1 MRRSVLTPDGV
12 AAPGGHFSHGVVV
25 EEAAKMLYVAGQV
38 ALDETGD
45 LVGPGDP
52 AAQAVQVFT
61 NLQRVI
67 ESAGGRLQ
75 DVAKTSIFLVDL
87 AHRDAV
93 GAVRKQF
100 FGDDPPVNTLLV
112 VSSLARP
119 DLLVE
124 VEAIVPLG

>member
-12 AAPGGHFSHGVVV
+12 AAPEGHFSHGVVV
-25 EEAAKMLYVAGQV
+25 EDAARMLYVAGQV
-38 ALDETGD
+38 ALDETGQ

-52 AAQAVQVFT
+52 AAQAIQVFT

-87 AHRDAV
+87 SHREAV
-93 GAVRKQF
+93 GEVRRQF
-100 FGDDPPVNTLLV
+100 FGDGPPVNTLLV

>member
-1 MRRSVLTPDGV
+1 MKRSVLKPEGV
-12 AAPGGHFSHGVVV
+12 AEPEGHFSQGVMV
-25 EEAAKMLYVAGQV
+25 EEATRTLYVAGQV
-38 ALDETGD
+38 ALDETGQ
-45 LVGPGDP
+45 LVGRGDP
-52 AAQAVQVFT
+52 TAQAVQVFT

-67 ESAGGRLQ
+67 ESAGGHLQ

-87 AHRDAV
+87 AHRAAV
-93 GAVRKQF
+93 GEVREQF

-124 VEAIVPLG
+124 VEAIVPLR